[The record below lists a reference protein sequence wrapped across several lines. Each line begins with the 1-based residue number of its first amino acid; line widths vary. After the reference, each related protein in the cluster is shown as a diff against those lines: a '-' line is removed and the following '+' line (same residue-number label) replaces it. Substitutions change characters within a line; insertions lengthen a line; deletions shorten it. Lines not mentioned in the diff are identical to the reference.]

1 MWWGGRGQSFNI
13 APQKEQP
20 EMGLS
25 GPKSDTGNRMPEP
38 SSHQVGGCLAS
49 CCLPGEK
56 VLAWAPGLRKGRELE
71 LPGTLICTNFRVTF
85 QPCGW
90 QPNQD
95 TPLSSEYDFAL
106 LNIGRLEAVS
116 GLSRVQLLR
125 PGSQLKFIPEEILIH
140 GRDFRLLRVGF
151 ESRGLESQAF
161 QVTMAI
167 VQARAQSSQT
177 QQYRGITLSKAGKV
191 SGSRKPPI
199 PLLETLEDWEA
210 ERKKQGAS
218 GWRVSTV
225 NERFDIATSLSGY
238 FCVPKRILDSE
249 VRRAFAHFHQGRGPR
264 LSWHHPGGSDL
275 LRCGDFYVA
284 SDPNKDDVRAVE
296 SMLQAGHSDVVL
308 VDAMDDMP
316 SLADTQLAHL
326 KLRALCLPG
335 LDLDPDLFV
344 LLDPSLLDSSVAED
358 KWLSALEG
366 TRWLDYVRSCLR
378 KASDISVL
386 VTSRVRSV
394 VLQEHGD
401 RDFNGLLSSLVQLLL
416 APEAR
421 TLFGFQSL
429 VQREWVA
436 AGHPFLTR
444 LGETGAGEEAPVFP
458 LFLDCVWQLLQQFPA
473 EFEFSEFF
481 LLALH
486 DSIRVPDT
494 LTFLRNTP
502 WERGKK
508 SGQFNSYTQV
518 YTPEYGQ
525 SLAGSSVN
533 LQLSVWDWDL
543 RYSKEQISQFL
554 NPGYNPEH
562 RPDSWL
568 PRQQASFMV
577 PGRPSSVWLF
587 SRGALTALN
596 RLCPWQDSPSLLAVS
611 SHWLPRPAR
620 SSESLAD
627 QEWGLPSHWGACPL
641 PPGLLLP
648 GYLGPQIRFW
658 RRCYLRGRP
667 EAQMGSSALTIS
679 GLQDELSCLQELL
692 RKLTP
697 RISPEDHCKKRDP
710 NTILSQ
716 IR

>member
-1 MWWGGRGQSFNI
+1 
-13 APQKEQP
+13 
-20 EMGLS
+20 
-25 GPKSDTGNRMPEP
+25 
-38 SSHQVGGCLAS
+38 
-49 CCLPGEK
+49 
-56 VLAWAPGLRKGRELE
+56 
-71 LPGTLICTNFRVTF
+71 
-85 QPCGW
+85 
-90 QPNQD
+90 
-95 TPLSSEYDFAL
+95 
-106 LNIGRLEAVS
+106 
-116 GLSRVQLLR
+116 
-125 PGSQLKFIPEEILIH
+125 
-140 GRDFRLLRVGF
+140 
-151 ESRGLESQAF
+151 
-161 QVTMAI
+161 MAI
-167 VQARAQSSQT
+167 IQARAQSSQV

-199 PLLETLEDWEA
+199 PLLETLEDWET
-210 ERKKQGAS
+210 ERKKQGAR
-218 GWRVSTV
+218 GWRVSMV
-225 NERFDIATSLSGY
+225 NERFDVATSLSGY
-238 FCVPKRILDSE
+238 FWVPNRILDSE

-275 LRCGDFYVA
+275 LRCAGFYIA
-284 SDPNKDDVRAVE
+284 SDPNKEDIRAVE
-296 SMLQAGHSDVVL
+296 LMLQAGHSDVVL
-308 VDAMDDMP
+308 VDTMDEMP
-316 SLADTQLAHL
+316 SLADVQLAHL
-326 KLRALCLPG
+326 KLRALCLP
-335 LDLDPDLFV
+335 
-344 LLDPSLLDSSVAED
+344 DSSVAED

-394 VLQEHGD
+394 VLQERGD

-444 LGETGAGEEAPVFP
+444 LGETGASEEAPVLP
-458 LFLDCVWQLLQQFPA
+458 LFLDCAWQLLQQFPA

-518 YTPEYGQ
+518 YTPEYSQ
-525 SLAGSSVN
+525 PLAGSPAN
-533 LQLSVWDWDL
+533 LHLSVWDWDL

-554 NPGYNPEH
+554 NPGYDPEH
-562 RPDSWL
+562 CPDSGL
-568 PRQQASFMV
+568 PRQQPSLMV
-577 PGRPSSVWLF
+577 PGSPSSMWLF
-587 SRGALTALN
+587 SRGALTPLN
-596 RLCPWQDSPSLLAVS
+596 QLCPWQDSTSLLTVS

-658 RRCYLRGRP
+658 KRCYLRGRP
-667 EAQMGSSALTIS
+667 EVQIGSSALTIS
-679 GLQDELSCLQELL
+679 GLQDELSHLQELL
-692 RKLTP
+692 RKWTP
-697 RISPEDHCKKRDP
+697 RISPEDHSKKRDP

-716 IR
+716 IC

>member
-1 MWWGGRGQSFNI
+1 
-13 APQKEQP
+13 
-20 EMGLS
+20 
-25 GPKSDTGNRMPEP
+25 MPEP
-38 SSHQVGGCLAS
+38 SSHRLGSCLAS
-49 CCLPGEK
+49 GCLPGEHI
-56 VLAWAPGLRKGRELE
+56 LAWAPGRRKGPGLD

-90 QPNQD
+90 QRNRD

-106 LNIGRLEAVS
+106 INIGRLEAVS

-125 PGSQLKFIPEEILIH
+125 PGSQLKFIPEEVLIH

-151 ESRGLESQAF
+151 EAGELAPQAF
-161 QVTMAI
+161 QVTTAI
-167 VQARAQSSQT
+167 IQARAQSGQA
-177 QQYRGITLSKAGKV
+177 QQYRGITLSKVGKV
-191 SGSRKPPI
+191 SSSRKPPI
-199 PLLETLEDWEA
+199 PLLETLEDWET
-210 ERKKQGAS
+210 ERKKQGAR

-225 NERFDIATSLSGY
+225 NERFDVATSLSGY
-238 FCVPKRILDSE
+238 FWVPNRILDSE

-275 LRCGDFYVA
+275 LRCGGFYIA
-284 SDPNKDDVRAVE
+284 SDPNKEEIRAVE

-308 VDAMDDMP
+308 VDTLDEMP
-316 SLADTQLAHL
+316 NLTDIQLAHL
-326 KLRALCLPG
+326 KLRTLCLP
-335 LDLDPDLFV
+335 
-344 LLDPSLLDSSVAED
+344 DSSVAED

-394 VLQEHGD
+394 VLQA
-401 RDFNGLLSSLVQLLL
+401 LLL

-444 LGETGAGEEAPVFP
+444 LGETGTSEEAPVFP
-458 LFLDCVWQLLQQFPA
+458 LFLDCAWQLLQQFPA

-518 YTPEYGQ
+518 YTPEYSQPVAG
-525 SLAGSSVN
+525 SLAN
-533 LQLSVWDWDL
+533 LHLSVWDWDL

-554 NPGYNPEH
+554 NPGYDPEH
-562 RPDSWL
+562 CPDSKF
-568 PRQQASFMV
+568 PRQQ
-577 PGRPSSVWLF
+577 G
-587 SRGALTALN
+587 
-596 RLCPWQDSPSLLAVS
+596 
-611 SHWLPRPAR
+611 

-648 GYLGPQIRFW
+648 GHLGPQIRFW
-658 RRCYLRGRP
+658 KRCYLRGRP
-667 EAQMGSSALTIS
+667 EVQYGLLSSYSLRPSGRTVSPSGTIKKM
-679 GLQDELSCLQELL
+679 DT
-692 RKLTP
+692 KN
-697 RISPEDHCKKRDP
+697 IS
-710 NTILSQ
+710 
-716 IR
+716 

>member
-13 APQKEQP
+13 APQKEESQ
-20 EMGLS
+20 MGHS
-25 GPKSDTGNRMPEP
+25 GPKSVQSVWGSRMPEP
-38 SSHQVGGCLAS
+38 KSRQLSSCLAS
-49 CCLPGEK
+49 GCLPGEQI
-56 VLAWAPGLRKGRELE
+56 LAWAPGLRKGLEPE
-71 LPGTLICTNFRVTF
+71 LPGTLICTNFRVMF
-85 QPCGW
+85 QPRGW
-90 QPNQD
+90 ERSQD
-95 TPLSSEYDFAL
+95 TPLSSDYDFTL
-106 LNIGRLEAVS
+106 VNIGRLEAVS
-116 GLSRVQLLR
+116 GLSRVQLH
-125 PGSQLKFIPEEILIH
+125 PGSQLKFIPEEILVH

-151 ESRGLESQAF
+151 EAGGLEPQAF

-177 QQYRGITLSKAGKV
+177 HLYGGITLSKAGQG
-191 SGSRKPPI
+191 SSSRKPPI
-199 PLLETLEDWEA
+199 PLLETLEDWET
-210 ERKKQGAS
+210 ERKKQGARC
-218 GWRVSTV
+218 WRVSTV
-225 NERFDIATSLSGY
+225 NERFDVSTSLPRY
-238 FCVPKRILDSE
+238 FWVPNRILDSE
-249 VRRAFAHFHQGRGPR
+249 VRRAFGHFHQGRGPR

-275 LRCGDFYVA
+275 LRCGGFYTA
-284 SDPNKDDVRAVE
+284 SDPNKEDIRAVE
-296 SMLQAGHSDVVL
+296 TMLQAGHADVVL
-308 VDAMDDMP
+308 VDTMDELP
-316 SLADTQLAHL
+316 GPADVQLAHL
-326 KLRALCLPG
+326 KLRALCLP
-335 LDLDPDLFV
+335 
-344 LLDPSLLDSSVAED
+344 DSSVAED

-366 TRWLDYVRSCLR
+366 TRWLDYIRSCLR
-378 KASDISVL
+378 KASDVSVL

-394 VLQEHGD
+394 VLQERGD

-444 LGETGAGEEAPVFP
+444 LGATGTSEEAPVFL

-486 DSIRVPDT
+486 DSVRVPDT

-502 WERGKK
+502 WERGKQ

-518 YTPEYGQ
+518 YTPGNSQ
-525 SLAGSSVN
+525 SPAENSVN
-533 LQLSVWDWDL
+533 LQLSVWDWEL
-543 RYSKEQISQFL
+543 RYNNEQILRFH

-562 RPDSWL
+562 RPDSWF
-568 PRQQASFMV
+568 PRQQSSFIV
-577 PGRPSSVWLF
+577 PGPPSSVWLF
-587 SRGALTALN
+587 SRGALTPLN
-596 RLCPWQDSPSLLAVS
+596 QLCPWRDSPSLLAVS
-611 SHWLPRPAR
+611 SRWLPRPAI

-648 GYLGPQIRFW
+648 GYVGPQIRLW

-667 EAQMGSSALTIS
+667 EAQMGLSALTVS

-692 RKLTP
+692 RKWTP
-697 RISPEDHCKKRDP
+697 RVSPEDHCKKRDP
-710 NTILSQ
+710 HTILSQ
-716 IR
+716 SR